1 VYERAI
7 ELLEDR
13 IQESTKDKECTIHF
27 VGMRIRHALLISV
40 MALKL
45 IVVLPAVGG
54 DTTTWSRDMRKLI
67 ESGSHPIA
75 YHVMHGHRQTGCWLA
90 SAYALVRSV
99 RLRGGEEGTGVDES
113 GEGVSG
119 DDSDIEDGD
128 DDEDTLS
135 SVMAQQDDVSPT
147 DDGASASHHSD
158 RQRWRS
164 SAGVGGE
171 AGASAKREWP
181 EEHAGMLSYI
191 CPSNLF
197 ENTPVVHRNS
207 CSNRNV

>member
-1 VYERAI
+1 
-7 ELLEDR
+7 
-13 IQESTKDKECTIHF
+13 
-27 VGMRIRHALLISV
+27 MRIRHALLISV

-54 DTTTWSRDMRKLI
+54 VSTSWSRDMRKLI
-67 ESGSHPIA
+67 ECGSHPIA
-75 YHVMHGHRQTGCWLA
+75 HHVMLGHRQTGCWLA

-119 DDSDIEDGD
+119 DDSDIEDED
-128 DDEDTLS
+128 DNEDTLS
-135 SVMAQQDDVSPT
+135 SVMAQQDEVLTT

-171 AGASAKREWP
+171 AGASAKRGWP
-181 EEHAGMLSYI
+181 EEHAGMH
-191 CPSNLF
+191 LF
-197 ENTPVVHRNS
+197 HVSALATYLKTVPECIGTRARLGM
-207 CSNRNV
+207 CNRFLLVERIRKFLPRDK